1 MGPKIDE
8 QIPPGKLHCSEYL
21 KDIRI
26 NNRFILRPA
35 TSNEIYDIILALDLN
50 KSLDPNSLPIFI
62 MKVCNDF
69 FSTYLTK
76 IINISFV
83 TGIFPGLCKIA
94 KVIPIFKKDDP
105 LDYVNYRPISL
116 LPIFSKI
123 FEKIIYS
130 RMYKFLES
138 NKLIY
143 TCQFGFRANHSTNH
157 ALISMTESIKSFLD
171 NGDFGAGIFID
182 LEKAFDTVN
191 HQILCNKLNYYG
203 FRGKFIN
210 LLKSLLSNRKEFVSI
225 NGFDSSHLEI
235 KCGVPQGSTLGPLL
249 FLLYINDLRY
259 SLKYSIVS
267 HFADDTSIIYSSNHL
282 KTIET
287 NLNFDL
293 KCVSEWLK
301 SNRLS
306 LNVKKN

>member
-1 MGPKIDE
+1 M
-8 QIPPGKLHCSEYL
+8 
-21 KDIRI
+21 
-26 NNRFILRPA
+26 
-35 TSNEIYDIILALDLN
+35 
-50 KSLDPNSLPIFI
+50 
-62 MKVCNDF
+62 
-69 FSTYLTK
+69 
-76 IINISFV
+76 
-83 TGIFPGLCKIA
+83 
-94 KVIPIFKKDDP
+94 IPIFKKDDP
-105 LDYVNYRPISL
+105 LDCVNYRPISL

-123 FEKIIYS
+123 FENIIYS
-130 RMYKFLES
+130 RLFKFLES

-143 TCQFGFRANHSTNH
+143 TRQFGFRANHSTNH

-171 NGDFGAGIFID
+171 NGDFGSGIFID

-203 FRGKFIN
+203 FRGKFNN
-210 LLKSLLSNRKEFVSI
+210 LLKSFLSNRKQFVSI

-259 SLKYSIVS
+259 SWKYSTVS

-293 KCVSEWLK
+293 KCVPEWLK

-306 LNVKKN
+306 LNVKKTKLLFFRSKYKTIQENISIKIQGVRINPSSHVKYLGIFIDEHLSWKHQI